1 MEALARDRKL
11 DLQTLTADAWEAL
24 WCESKQALAK
34 VQKS

>member
-1 MEALARDRKL
+1 MEAFARDRNL
-11 DLQTLTADAWEAL
+11 NLQTLTPDAWEAL